1 MYNYNLYGL
10 AVSSCIYFNFLKPQ
24 SSGVYPDI
32 KIIESKKVIDYQ
44 SDKINMDE
52 AILHRKNV
60 GYFKISQ
67 GKKIFFYREN
77 TSISDEIISRTII
90 NSIMGF
96 CLYQRGNLV
105 LHGSAIV
112 KNNSSYLF
120 MGPSGSGKSSL
131 SADLSLNHGTNFLCE
146 DVALIQNND
155 QKLSIASA
163 PKFVKLTNEAA
174 KLLGFKEFDRLNL
187 PSDRLGRSLYKI
199 TSKQDSNTIRASF
212 FLEWGRNFEIKEI
225 DKDQLLPAF
234 LVSTYS
240 AFPFNSCKRSTL
252 AFNKNINLFSKNIPM
267 YKLIRNK
274 HDLYSKTNNI
284 LKFIDNI

>member
-1 MYNYNLYGL
+1 
-10 AVSSCIYFNFLKPQ
+10 
-24 SSGVYPDI
+24 
-32 KIIESKKVIDYQ
+32 
-44 SDKINMDE
+44 
-52 AILHRKNV
+52 
-60 GYFKISQ
+60 
-67 GKKIFFYREN
+67 
-77 TSISDEIISRTII
+77 
-90 NSIMGF
+90 
-96 CLYQRGNLV
+96 
-105 LHGSAIV
+105 
-112 KNNSSYLF
+112 